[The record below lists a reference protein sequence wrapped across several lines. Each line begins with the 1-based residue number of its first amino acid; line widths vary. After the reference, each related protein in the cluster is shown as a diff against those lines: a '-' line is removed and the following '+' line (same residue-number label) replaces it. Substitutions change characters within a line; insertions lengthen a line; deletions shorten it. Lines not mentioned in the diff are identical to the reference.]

1 MIQIHQDNST
11 NLAKLEAM
19 LQDDPAKHLYRL
31 DRAAFTD
38 EQLFEL
44 EMKYIFE
51 GNWVYLAHESQ
62 IPNVNDFLTVYIGR
76 QPVVITRSKDGKLN
90 ALANTCT
97 HRGAVLCRLK
107 KGNKSSFT
115 CPFHGWTFNNK
126 GKLLKVKDQ
135 SPDAGYPPSFNCEG
149 SHDLVKLGAFESYRG
164 FLFGSVNPDVAPL
177 SGVPGRDHQDHRHDR
192 RSGARRHRSAA
203 RRLDLHLRWQ
213 LEAAGRERRRRLP
226 RLGRALELRR
236 HHRAPRCRRQ
246 GRQRQGDERRRL
258 GQARRRLVLVQERP
272 HAAVDQLVEPGGPA
286 AVRQAPRVDREV
298 RRGQGRLDAA
308 QVAQP
313 VPVPERLPDGPVQL
327 ADPRRAADLGEQE
340 RGDDLLHRAQRRAAQ
355 KRANDAC
362 ASTRTSSTPPAW
374 PRPTTSRSSVPA
386 STVSRPAP

>member
-11 NLAKLEAM
+11 SLAKLDAM
-19 LQDDPAKHLYRL
+19 LQDDPTNHLYRL

-62 IPNVNDFLTVYIGR
+62 IPNVNDYLTVFIGR

-97 HRGAVLCRLK
+97 HRGAVLCRFK

-115 CPFHGWTFNNK
+115 CPFHGWTFSNT

-135 SPDAGYPPSFNCEG
+135 TPDAGYPPSFNCEG

-177 SGVPGRDHQDHRHDR
+177 SEFLG
-192 RSGARRHRSAA
+192 
-203 RRLDLHLRWQ
+203 
-213 LEAAGRERRRRLP
+213 EATKSIDMIAE
-226 RLGRALELRR
+226 
-236 HHRAPRCRRQ
+236 
-246 GRQRQGDERRRL
+246 
-258 GQARRRLVLVQERP
+258 
-272 HAAVDQLVEPGGPA
+272 
-286 AVRQAPRVDREV
+286 QAPRGIEAARGG
-298 RRGQGRLDAA
+298 RR
-308 QVAQP
+308 
-313 VPVPERLPDGPVQL
+313 
-327 ADPRRAADLGEQE
+327 
-340 RGDDLLHRAQRRAAQ
+340 
-355 KRANDAC
+355 
-362 ASTRTSSTPPAW
+362 
-374 PRPTTSRSSVPA
+374 
-386 STVSRPAP
+386 